1 MKHDN
6 DKHHPH
12 PCLWRPLGQT
22 SNSDISEIPA
32 LTRDEEEREFYR
44 ARHISLDKLLKSYE
58 INSSLTVVEPARLSL
73 LEIMSSSLALGQK
86 VALATFLLVVARKKD
101 ALASVANGE
110 LSIATMLICSTLLVI
125 VFYRQK
131 VFTSSSLCL
140 IIPLSISVWLITT
153 SFEKIIF
160 LCLQWTFLV
169 LFPFMKWHLQK
180 HKRHIYGAWDICHID
195 IQG

>member
-1 MKHDN
+1 MQHDN

-44 ARHISLDKLLKSYE
+44 ARHISLDKLLKSYD

-110 LSIATMLICSTLLVI
+110 LSIATIYPVLRLARARKKIIEISAICSPRKISI
-125 VFYRQK
+125 VRYF
-131 VFTSSSLCL
+131 
-140 IIPLSISVWLITT
+140 
-153 SFEKIIF
+153 
-160 LCLQWTFLV
+160 
-169 LFPFMKWHLQK
+169 HL
-180 HKRHIYGAWDICHID
+180 RNI
-195 IQG
+195 